1 MKNKVSAFA
10 NYEGLAL
17 LDSFTVIGH
26 ENYVEFA
33 DNNPNYYSH
42 HTWNRIYFGIY
53 VYNLFVRYSLFKFN
67 AQFLSNPVKYR
78 DKFQDYLNHYNFKHI
93 AFNFLPNL
101 IFDKIRVA
109 LGIEDEIETFEK
121 RLGNLA
127 ASIQEQQ
134 EKRQA
139 FLLTIISVISAFD
152 AAESILESVGKAQEA
167 LGWPAVLFYLVLLIL
182 IIAVAVFLVKYLFPL
197 LAEKIELKVKKFLG
211 L

>member
-1 MKNKVSAFA
+1 VSAFA

-26 ENYVEFA
+26 DNYVEFS
-33 DNNPNYYSH
+33 DTNPNYYLH

-139 FLLTIISVISAFD
+139 FLLKSSSSTRLAGCP
-152 AAESILESVGKAQEA
+152 ILSYVGSPHNRCRCIPGE
-167 LGWPAVLFYLVLLIL
+167 VS
-182 IIAVAVFLVKYLFPL
+182 FPSFSG
-197 LAEKIELKVKKFLG
+197 KNRT
-211 L
+211 